1 MRFREQINQEL
12 AHITL
17 PEDFVEKILSS
28 SRKRT
33 GLWRYQA
40 ACIVLCLLLA
50 GGTVSAGWFVYS
62 KIRVN
67 DHILPESG
75 PLEKKTVNASSTR
88 PDHAGICRDRY
99 DTYQELCS
107 ELGIELLYSDLA
119 DGNQYMQIQ
128 RKTDNVNWNEI
139 CITAFIVG
147 DLREITKAS
156 GSDDYRWERGDEF
169 SSPVDMEIDIV
180 NSDSQLE
187 HGWERDFLGFYEY
200 VETYTSQQGYTVNL
214 VKDRTVTEDEDRKV
228 KPDCRAVFVA
238 DGIRYIV
245 KGQVRLEKMKEIVDS
260 LHY

>member
-1 MRFREQINQEL
+1 MGFREQIDQEL

-17 PEDFVEKILSS
+17 PEDFEERILRRSH
-28 SRKRT
+28 KRIRT
-33 GLWRYQA
+33 WTYQA
-40 ACIVLCLLLA
+40 ACIVLCLILT

-75 PLEKKTVNASSTR
+75 PLEKKTVNASRTK
-88 PDHAGICRDRY
+88 PDDAGICRDQY
-99 DTYQELCS
+99 DTYQELCA

-119 DGNQYMQIQ
+119 DGNTYMQIQ
-128 RKTDNVNWNEI
+128 RKTDNRNWNNI
-139 CITAFIVG
+139 CISAFIVG
-147 DLREITKAS
+147 DLKDITKVP
-156 GSDDYRWERGDEF
+156 GSDEYRWERGDEF

-200 VETYTSQQGYTVNL
+200 EETYTSQQGYTVNL
-214 VKDRTVTEDEDRKV
+214 VIDCTVSENEYSKV

-238 DGIRYIV
+238 DGIRYVV
-245 KGQVRLEKMKEIVDS
+245 KGQVRLEKMKENIDS